1 MTPRGQKSRSK
12 PNPPRNV
19 YRKTEPGLARRTRG
33 MPAAPVACDRKTE
46 CGACR
51 YVNLDYKQGLQEK
64 FVAGKAQ
71 LDEAKL
77 LSKGHVLNPVAS
89 PHPLEYRSHFKL
101 AVRPFHE
108 PVAKQRII
116 TTREGVELPPRR
128 FTIGLFQPGTH
139 HVVGMRECPLHT
151 YPLKKL
157 IRDLEAELDASPLTP
172 YNEETH
178 SGDIRYVS
186 ARAAHLTGEIM
197 LTFVVT
203 KPLKVELKR
212 LVGQLQRRGSKINS
226 AHMNIH
232 TEQNNAIFGDKTEP
246 LAGSTGLRE
255 RLCDLDFEVSPTSF
269 FQINPWQA
277 INLYRRVE
285 SVVGEARPGSVA
297 WDLFSGTG
305 QFSLILAR
313 LGFRVLG
320 IEENQ
325 AAIADAAAN
334 AKKNKLAD
342 KTEFLA
348 SRVEDS
354 THLIPLWAKAPDVV
368 IVNPSRRGLQESSR
382 KFIGELLRK
391 HPQTRFIYVSCE
403 VATLTRDLK
412 EIVELSGFSVRQL
425 EPFDMFPQTDNM
437 EWLAVL
443 SQQS

>member
-1 MTPRGQKSRSK
+1 MTPRGQKSRK

-19 YRKTEPGLARRTRG
+19 YRKNQSGVVRTPRG
-33 MPAAPVACDRKTE
+33 MPLERGACDRKTE

-64 FVAGKAQ
+64 FLAGKAE
-71 LDEAKL
+71 LDSANL
-77 LSKGHVLNPVAS
+77 LAKGHVLNPVSS

-101 AVRPFHE
+101 AVRPFQE
-108 PVAKQRII
+108 R
-116 TTREGVELPPRR
+116 TTARPALTTHDGIELPPRR
-128 FTIGLFQPGTH
+128 FTLGLFQPGTH
-139 HVVGMRECPLHT
+139 HVVAMRECPLHT
-151 YPLKKL
+151 FPLKKL
-157 IRDLEAELDASPLTP
+157 IRDLEVELDQSPLTP
-172 YNEETH
+172 YDESSH
-178 SGDIRYVS
+178 AGDIRYVA

-203 KPLKVELKR
+203 RPLKVELRR
-212 LVGQLQRRGSKINS
+212 LVGQLQRRGLKINS

-232 TEQNNAIFGDKTEP
+232 TEQNNAIFGEKTER
-246 LAGSTGLRE
+246 LAGTTGLRE

-285 SVVGEARPGSVA
+285 SVVGEANPQSVA

-325 AAIADAAAN
+325 AAIADAEAN
-334 AKKNKLAD
+334 AKKNRLSD
-342 KTEFLA
+342 RTEFLA
-348 SRVEDS
+348 ARVEES
-354 THLIPLWAKAPDVV
+354 THLIPLWAKSPDVV
-368 IVNPSRRGLQESSR
+368 IVNPSRRGLQESTR
-382 KFIGELLRK
+382 KFIGELLTRNPK
-391 HPQTRFIYVSCE
+391 TRFIYVSCE
-403 VATLTRDLK
+403 VKTLTRDLK
-412 EIVELSGFSVRQL
+412 EIVEFSGYSVRQL

-443 SQQS
+443 SRQS